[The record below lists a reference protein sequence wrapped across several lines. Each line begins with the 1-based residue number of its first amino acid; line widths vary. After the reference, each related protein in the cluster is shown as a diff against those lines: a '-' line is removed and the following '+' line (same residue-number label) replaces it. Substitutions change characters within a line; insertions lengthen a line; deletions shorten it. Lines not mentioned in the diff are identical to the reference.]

1 MKINNL
7 PFDSSS
13 QISRVRP
20 DVATPAGGAKPN
32 TPSVGALAP
41 RRDSVELSSE
51 GRALSK
57 GGALTPERTTL
68 IRQRILQGAYDS
80 TAVVDR
86 VAQSILKSGDL

>member
-1 MKINNL
+1 MKINNI
-7 PFDSSS
+7 PFDGAS
-13 QISRVRP
+13 QVSRIRP
-20 DVATPAGGAKPN
+20 ETGTPAAGTKASEI
-32 TPSVGALAP
+32 PSEATAP
-41 RRDSVELSSE
+41 RKDSVELSAE

-86 VAQSILKSGDL
+86 VAQNILKSGDL